1 MNILQLRE
9 KVKLLPAKPG
19 CYIMKDCSGVVIYV
33 GKAKRLSSRVK
44 SYFDNSPKTQKTYA
58 LVKNIDNFEY
68 IITNS
73 EQDAF
78 NLENNLIK
86 KYKPKYN
93 ILLKDDKAFPY
104 IKIDMAEKF
113 PRVQVVRRPKP
124 DGSKLFGPYVT
135 GIPISELMH
144 IIKSAFP
151 VRWCNKKFEK
161 VKLPTKCCLH
171 GQIGHCLA
179 PCSAAEKEQEY
190 KQNLL
195 KIMDFLNGDNKE
207 VRQKLQQRM
216 QAAAQK
222 QDFETALDMR
232 NALAMLDR
240 MESKIITSLAKNYNA
255 DVFAYWDN
263 PDSDLA
269 AINVMTIRAG
279 QNVGQFNYA
288 VPGVVGSPSEVISSF
303 MVDYYSGGVTPPS
316 EIISKQ
322 TEPQEAESLQLYFLE
337 HHSKVVKVVC
347 PQKGIKNQLAESSL
361 KNAQEYAERSA
372 DSISR
377 HQRLTSG
384 ALERLAEL
392 LNLGKVYRI
401 EGYDISDISGTNN
414 VASMVVFEGGEPAK
428 SQYRKYKIKTVEGAN
443 DFACLQEALTRRL
456 TRLASGDNQF
466 GAKPDVILIDGGL
479 GQLNA
484 VSEVARGLALNI
496 AFISLAKKDE
506 LIYTT
511 TSNQPIALPKSD
523 YALRLLQR
531 VRDESHRFAVTFH
544 RSVRG
549 AKELMSVLGQID
561 GIGKAKQKALYEHFK
576 TIDAISSASPE
587 ALCEVEGIGKKH
599 AINIYNFFNKDSKK

>member
-1 MNILQLRE
+1 
-9 KVKLLPAKPG
+9 
-19 CYIMKDCSGVVIYV
+19 MKNSSGVVIYV

-58 LVKNIDNFEY
+58 LVKNIDDFEY

-151 VRWCNKKFEK
+151 VRWCNKNFSK

-179 PCSAAEKEQEY
+179 PCSALQKEEEY
-190 KQNLL
+190 RQNIL

-207 VRQKLQQRM
+207 VRQKLQERM
-216 QAAAQK
+216 QAAAAT

-232 NALAMLDR
+232 NALSMLDK

-269 AINVMTIRAG
+269 AVNVMTIRAG
-279 QNVGQFNYA
+279 QNVGQFNYP

-303 MVDYYSGGVTPPS
+303 MVDYYQGGVTPPS

-322 TEPQEAESLQLYFLE
+322 TDPQEAESLQLYFLQN
-337 HHSKVVKVVC
+337 HNKVVKVVC

-361 KNAQEYAERSA
+361 KNAQEYAERSS
-372 DSISR
+372 DSIAR

-392 LNLGKVYRI
+392 LNLDKVYRI

-414 VASMVVFEGGEPAK
+414 VASMVVFEGGEPVK
-428 SQYRKYKIKTVEGAN
+428 SQYRKYKIKTVEGAD
-443 DFACLQEALTRRL
+443 DFACLKEALLRRL
-456 TRLASGDNQF
+456 TRLASGDSQF

-511 TSNQPIALPKSD
+511 TSSQPIALPKSD

-549 AKELMSVLGQID
+549 AKELASVLGQIE
-561 GIGKAKQKALYEHFK
+561 GIGKSKQKSLYEHFK
-576 TIDAISSASPE
+576 TIDAIAAASPE

-599 AINIYNFFNKDSKK
+599 AISIYNYFNKLNKK